1 MSFFISLY
9 KTNLC
14 IILISI
20 LFYSIISKRKQKD
33 GKRKAGKKCK
43 WLVGTHEVANGND
56 FNDYGNTYQG
66 EHMHK
71 NIVFDYIMMND
82 DDCIIDG

>member
-9 KTNLC
+9 KTKLY
-14 IILISI
+14 IVLISI
-20 LFYSIISKRKQKD
+20 RFYSIISKRK
-33 GKRKAGKKCK
+33 RKTE
-43 WLVGTHEVANGND
+43 LERSANGND
-56 FNDYGNTYQG
+56 FNDYGNTYAY
-66 EHMHK
+66 K